1 MSFAEQ
7 ARALVKAMRDQ
18 AAAEAAAAPVQL
30 PTLQKTLAKMFKD
43 TLQGKKIELNGV
55 AHNVKVS
62 RVSVV
67 GSTMYIDTLLTTEGE
82 SLITW
87 KYLQLK
93 DYNKFSLSG
102 EQFAKNLGVM
112 SEDDWYAAG
121 IDQLTN
127 LLA

>member
-1 MSFAEQ
+1 MSCVIHSKRLFAS
-7 ARALVKAMRDQ
+7 LVA
-18 AAAEAAAAPVQL
+18 
-30 PTLQKTLAKMFKD
+30 
-43 TLQGKKIELNGV
+43 
-55 AHNVKVS
+55 S
-62 RVSVV
+62 
-67 GSTMYIDTLLTTEGE
+67 STMYIDTLLTTEGE